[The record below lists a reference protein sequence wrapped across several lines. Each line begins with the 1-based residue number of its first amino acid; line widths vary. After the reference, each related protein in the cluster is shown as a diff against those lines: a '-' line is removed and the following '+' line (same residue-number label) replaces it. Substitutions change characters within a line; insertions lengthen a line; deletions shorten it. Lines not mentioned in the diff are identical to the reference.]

1 MELRDYLKKRL
12 QELVSKHQLLKEEI
26 VRVEAAYG
34 ELVQLV
40 KSINGENGGKNGMER
55 TDR

>member
-1 MELRDYLKKRL
+1 MDIRDYIKGRL
-12 QELVSKHQLLKEEI
+12 QELVSKHQRFKEEI
-26 VRVEAAYG
+26 VRIEAAYG
-34 ELVQLV
+34 ELEQLV

>member
-1 MELRDYLKKRL
+1 MELRDYIKSRL
-12 QELVSKHQLLKEEI
+12 QELVSEHQRLKEEI
-26 VRVEAAYG
+26 VRIEAAYG
-34 ELVQLV
+34 ELEQLV